1 MNHCSGGPA
10 TDSYDGLS
18 AIVDW
23 VENGVTPDRVMASA
37 LASNRYF
44 PNRTRPLCPY
54 PAYARYTGQGNVED
68 ATSFVCAGL

>member
-10 TDSYDGLS
+10 TDRYDGLQ

-23 VENGVTPDRVMASA
+23 VEQNRAPAHVIASA
-37 LASNRYF
+37 LPTSRYF

-54 PAYARYTGQGNVED
+54 PAYARYSGSGSLED
-68 ATSFVCAGL
+68 AANFTCAP